1 MPRKKKQEKQEQQ
14 SGPSR
19 PTQIKLESIAQ
30 KLGTSV
36 EQLIEDYGAPETV
49 IEKFDSG
56 ELQLLNE

>member
-1 MPRKKKQEKQEQQ
+1 MIRKKKEQKQEEH
-14 SGPSR
+14 SR
-19 PTQIKLESIAQ
+19 SNQIKLETIAQ

-36 EQLIEDYGAPETV
+36 GQLLEDYGSPETV